1 MLHRYLGTVTHYSI
15 YNVIMFC
22 FYFWLEIRRCK
33 GSRVGNLGLTI
44 KAKFLKPNNISF
56 ASYAM
61 A

>member
-1 MLHRYLGTVTHYSI
+1 MSYSSAI
-15 YNVIMFC
+15 SHFC
-22 FYFWLEIRRCK
+22 QRCK

-56 ASYAM
+56 ASCAW